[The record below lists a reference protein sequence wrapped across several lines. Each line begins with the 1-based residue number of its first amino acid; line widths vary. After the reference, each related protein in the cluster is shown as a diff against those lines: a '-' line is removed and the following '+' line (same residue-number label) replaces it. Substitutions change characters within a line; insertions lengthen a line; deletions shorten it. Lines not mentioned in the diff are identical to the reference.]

1 MKLSAAILLVGLI
14 WPFSRRHEATPA
26 AQTMVETRDGG
37 SAVQDEVPDTACEH
51 THAGWY
57 FMGPDQLI
65 GFSEVSCPLAF
76 QSWRATDFP
85 QVSVSSL

>member
-14 WPFSRRHEATPA
+14 WPFPRRREATPA
-26 AQTMVETRDGG
+26 PQTTVETRD
-37 SAVQDEVPDTACEH
+37 SASAAQDAIPDAACEH

-65 GFSEVSCPLAF
+65 GFSGVSCPLAF
-76 QSWRATDFP
+76 QSWRATDLP
-85 QVSVSSL
+85 QVAVLSL